1 MRCGENISISTMFK
15 ISMILTNN
23 IMKNINLLMEK
34 RYIIILSTK
43 QNAES

>member
-34 RYIIILSTK
+34 KVHNNLIDKI
-43 QNAES
+43 EC

>member
-1 MRCGENISISTMFK
+1 MFK

-34 RYIIILSTK
+34 KVHNNLIDKI
-43 QNAES
+43 EC

>member
-1 MRCGENISISTMFK
+1 MRYGENISISTMFK

-34 RYIIILSTK
+34 KVHNNLIDKI
-43 QNAES
+43 EC